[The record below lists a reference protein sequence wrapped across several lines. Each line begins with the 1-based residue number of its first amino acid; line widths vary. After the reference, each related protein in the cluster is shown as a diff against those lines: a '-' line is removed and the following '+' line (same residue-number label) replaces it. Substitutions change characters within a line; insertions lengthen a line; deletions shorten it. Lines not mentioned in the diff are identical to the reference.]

1 MFAALLILAACQP
14 PGGGGTTKPTPAKP
28 AGEKTVT
35 PKIYTTTVSGKVTD
49 TAGTA
54 LDQAQ
59 VSINTTPSSPANKAV
74 KTQSDGTFR
83 LKVTHR
89 GKFSLTVEKAA
100 YKPFTTPLIDTKGP
114 AHSLAVIKLTALKT
128 YTTTVSGKITDASGS
143 GLDQVQVSVN
153 TNPGSPAN
161 TPKNTHSDGTFSL
174 QVTHPGTFTLSVQ
187 KTGFKTYTTPGITSR
202 DSSLTL
208 TPIQLPPGG
217 AAQNGSGGVPNPGA
231 EPEGRARFSL
241 DQNPGTSPTYT
252 LSITEGVKTI
262 APGEFAATNIKV
274 TDPADPTRQ
283 IDAERRLA
291 GLLGTTSQELKVTA
305 LKLPESLVTIGESG
319 FYNHYKLGGELIIP
333 AAVESINDLAF
344 YTLSGAGGVTPS
356 AVNLKFA
363 PNSKLKEIGAG
374 AFREKS
380 IVGLTRLPENIET
393 IGDLAFYDAFSEN
406 IASFTI
412 PGNVRS
418 IGTSAFARGQFASR
432 FTGTLTIESPHL
444 TRTPPLSPSGTS
456 AAKTGSLGD
465 KLLQAPAGGA
475 SPVNQLTVIYLHSA
489 VFNSYSQAEREAVF
503 GTFAKP
509 QGKYVDIADRTT
521 ELR

>member
-1 MFAALLILAACQP
+1 M
-14 PGGGGTTKPTPAKP
+14 
-28 AGEKTVT
+28 
-35 PKIYTTTVSGKVTD
+35 
-49 TAGTA
+49 
-54 LDQAQ
+54 
-59 VSINTTPSSPANKAV
+59 
-74 KTQSDGTFR
+74 
-83 LKVTHR
+83 
-89 GKFSLTVEKAA
+89 
-100 YKPFTTPLIDTKGP
+100 
-114 AHSLAVIKLTALKT
+114 
-128 YTTTVSGKITDASGS
+128 
-143 GLDQVQVSVN
+143 QVSVN
-153 TNPGSPAN
+153 ANPGSPAN

-202 DSSLTL
+202 DKSLTL
-208 TPIQLPPGG
+208 TPIQLPPDG

-241 DQNPGTSPTYT
+241 DQNPGTGAAPTYT

-262 APGEFAATNIKV
+262 APGEFASTNVKV
-274 TDPADPTRQ
+274 TDPADPARQ

-333 AAVESINDLAF
+333 AAVESINNLAF
-344 YTLSGAGGVTPS
+344 YTSPGASGGGVTSS

-374 AFREKS
+374 AFREKP
-380 IVGLTRLPENIET
+380 IVGLTRLPESLET
-393 IGDLAFYDAFSEN
+393 IGALAFYDAFSEN

-418 IGTSAFARGQFASR
+418 IGTSAFARAGAASR

-465 KLLQAPAGGA
+465 QLLYAPCTPHFTSSKSAHRHLPAQRGIQQLQPGRAGGRIRHVCQT
-475 SPVNQLTVIYLHSA
+475 PRQVRGH
-489 VFNSYSQAEREAVF
+489 R
-503 GTFAKP
+503 
-509 QGKYVDIADRTT
+509 R
-521 ELR
+521 

>member
-1 MFAALLILAACQP
+1 M
-14 PGGGGTTKPTPAKP
+14 
-28 AGEKTVT
+28 
-35 PKIYTTTVSGKVTD
+35 
-49 TAGTA
+49 
-54 LDQAQ
+54 
-59 VSINTTPSSPANKAV
+59 
-74 KTQSDGTFR
+74 
-83 LKVTHR
+83 
-89 GKFSLTVEKAA
+89 
-100 YKPFTTPLIDTKGP
+100 
-114 AHSLAVIKLTALKT
+114 
-128 YTTTVSGKITDASGS
+128 
-143 GLDQVQVSVN
+143 QVSVN
-153 TNPGSPAN
+153 TNLGSPAN
-161 TPKNTHSDGTFSL
+161 TPKDTHSDGTFSL

-217 AAQNGSGGVPNPGA
+217 AAQSGSGGVPNPGA

-241 DQNPGTSPTYT
+241 DQNPGTGAAPTYT

-262 APGEFAATNIKV
+262 APGEFASTNVKV

-291 GLLGTTSQELKVTA
+291 GLLGTTRQALKVTA

-333 AAVESINDLAF
+333 AAVESINNLAF
-344 YTLSGAGGVTPS
+344 HALLGISVGGRGVTPS

-363 PNSKLKEIGAG
+363 PNSKLKEIGAA
-374 AFREKS
+374 AFRAKP
-380 IVGLTRLPENIET
+380 IVGLTRLPESLET
-393 IGDLAFYDAFSEN
+393 IGALAFYNAFSEN
-406 IASFTI
+406 ITSFTI

-418 IGTSAFARGQFASR
+418 IGLSAFAHFSRVGVVASR

-465 KLLQAPAGGA
+465 QLLYVPALRTL
-475 SPVNQLTVIYLHSA
+475 PVVNQLTVIYLHSA
-489 VFNSYSQAEREAVF
+489 VFNSYSQAEREAIF